1 MDAALRTAPPSPV
14 MRLLGEHLPLTLL
27 VDLVLGGELDEGDL
41 LEPYPSERSRTA
53 VPLPMPA
60 A

>member
-1 MDAALRTAPPSPV
+1 MTADLLTAPPSV

-27 VDLVLGGELDEGDL
+27 VDLVLGGELSDGDL
-41 LEPYPSERSRTA
+41 LEPYPAERSRSA
-53 VPLPMPA
+53 LSLPMPA